1 MEPWFQEEME
11 VSDELV
17 KRAAAESDTAVII
30 IGRTAGEDKDNK
42 AEAGSYLLTELEED
56 MLRKVCDVFSRTVVL
71 LNVGNIIDMKW
82 MEETAPSAVLYVWQG
97 GQEGGNGV
105 LDVLKGT
112 VTPSG
117 RLTDT
122 IARDIEDYPST
133 VNHGD
138 PDRNYYAE
146 DIYVGYRYFETFAR
160 DKVLYPFGY
169 GCSYTTFDRQLLG
182 MKETADKLEFTVCVK
197 NRGEYSG
204 KEAVL
209 LFVQAP
215 QGSLG
220 KPSRALC
227 GFGKTGCLKPGE
239 SQELVISCTYYQL
252 ASYDDSGV
260 TGHKSCYVLEP
271 GTYRFYLG
279 GDVREA
285 VCVESYEVEELTV
298 VETLREAMAP
308 VEDYRRMKPE
318 GGAMRS
324 VFPLD
329 MKPFRKEAYTQWNAG
344 TEI

>member
-1 MEPWFQEEME
+1 
-11 VSDELV
+11 
-17 KRAAAESDTAVII
+17 
-30 IGRTAGEDKDNK
+30 
-42 AEAGSYLLTELEED
+42 
-56 MLRKVCDVFSRTVVL
+56 
-71 LNVGNIIDMKW
+71 
-82 MEETAPSAVLYVWQG
+82 
-97 GQEGGNGV
+97 
-105 LDVLKGT
+105 
-112 VTPSG
+112 
-117 RLTDT
+117 
-122 IARDIEDYPST
+122 
-133 VNHGD
+133 
-138 PDRNYYAE
+138 
-146 DIYVGYRYFETFAR
+146 
-160 DKVLYPFGY
+160 
-169 GCSYTTFDRQLLG
+169 

-298 VETLREAMAP
+298 VETLREAMGSGRGLPQNEAGG
-308 VEDYRRMKPE
+308 RR
-318 GGAMRS
+318 GRS
-324 VFPLD
+324 VFH
-329 MKPFRKEAYTQWNAG
+329 W
-344 TEI
+344 I